1 MPNESADED
10 QALDAET
17 RRTSGLLLAMEERPR
32 DLGGEGFAENPAG
45 GDVAFEQCRFN
56 PGGVVIERP
65 VGLARIGGFDEARA
79 VVQRVAKGREKSPV
93 AVEPGKV
100 DEGWF
105 AGGAVKT
112 ELETFVVRDGGNVM
126 RKT

>member
-1 MPNESADED
+1 MPNESTDED
-10 QALDAET
+10 QALNVEA
-17 RRTSGLLLAMEERPR
+17 RRASGLLLAMEERPR

-65 VGLARIGGFDEARA
+65 VGLARVGGLDEACA
-79 VVQRVAKGREKSPV
+79 VVQRMAERREESPV

-100 DEGWF
+100 DEGRF
-105 AGGAVKT
+105 ASGAVEA
-112 ELETFVVRDGGNVM
+112 ELETFVVR
-126 RKT
+126 KT